1 MKATGIVRRIDELG
15 RVVIPKEIR
24 KTLRIKEG
32 DPLEIYTDREELL
45 FKKYSPIASFENYSE
60 GFTKSLNAVSE
71 KAAVIC
77 DTDTV
82 VSATGNGCKDLI
94 GKTIS
99 DELEKIIRQRKSV
112 LINSGDSEEV
122 VKIVKG
128 DENIYFGQVIV
139 PILSGGD
146 CLGVVVLADKKKD
159 EKITGED
166 LKLAQMSAE
175 LIANLIYG

>member
-1 MKATGIVRRIDELG
+1 MKTTGIVRRIDELG

-32 DPLEIYTDREELL
+32 DPLEIYTDKDELL
-45 FKKYSPIASFENYSE
+45 LKKYSPIASLINYSE
-60 GFTKSLNAVSE
+60 SFTKSLNIVSE

-82 VSATGNGCKDLI
+82 VSATGNGLKDLI

-99 DELEKIIRQRKSV
+99 DELERIIRQRKTV
-112 LINSGDSEEV
+112 LVNTCDGDNTL
-122 VKIVKG
+122 KIIKE
-128 DENIYFGQVIV
+128 DENLYFGQAMV
-139 PILSGGD
+139 PILNDGD
-146 CLGVVVLADKKKD
+146 CLGMVVLLNKKKD
-159 EKITGED
+159 EKIIGED
-166 LKLAQMSAE
+166 LKLAKISAE

>member
-32 DPLEIYTDREELL
+32 DPLEIYTDRDELL

-94 GKTIS
+94 GGYMLNVNQNGLNFKAF
-99 DELEKIIRQRKSV
+99 RQYRHYCCFSS
-112 LINSGDSEEV
+112 LN
-122 VKIVKG
+122 
-128 DENIYFGQVIV
+128 F
-139 PILSGGD
+139 
-146 CLGVVVLADKKKD
+146 
-159 EKITGED
+159 
-166 LKLAQMSAE
+166 
-175 LIANLIYG
+175 